1 MTKQKNIV
9 VQENNADV
17 AASLDFSN
25 REDIE
30 PIETSVE
37 VMKQA
42 EDIQNVKYSQVENL
56 KIPPKIHEV
65 GWNDYVIGQFQEN
78 EMEDGRPKVNGLR
91 RLTRKLIGP
100 ILRGEAN
107 TKQFPMP
114 ENGFRATVEYTV
126 EVLNKYQ
133 LEEDDE
139 GPYTL
144 IFTDVGDAYPDNM
157 RGPREFSLFLPQNAS
172 TRAEVRA
179 LRKALNLDVAG
190 VEELT
195 DQPMSER
202 ALTGKIE
209 NSLITKIDVK
219 CEQLDVN
226 AMKLINLGRP
236 KPDKPL
242 FKNVEELPNEIG
254 VKIFQFLN
262 KCQQNTEKVPDSAKG
277 YDPNW
282 LGTL

>member
-1 MTKQKNIV
+1 MNKSKNVV

-17 AASLDFSN
+17 AASVNFGN
-25 REDIE
+25 
-30 PIETSVE
+30 T
-37 VMKQA
+37 
-42 EDIQNVKYSQVENL
+42 EDIQPLEEELIAHDGIAINKDIQIEYL
-56 KIPPKIHEV
+56 KVPPKIHEV
-65 GWNDYVIGQFQEN
+65 GWNDYVMGQFQEN

-139 GPYTL
+139 GPYCV

-202 ALTGKIE
+202 AFTGKIE

-242 FKNVEELPNEIG
+242 FKNVEDLPNEIG

-262 KCQQNTEKVPDSAKG
+262 KCQQNTEKVPESAKG